1 MLAAATPCA
10 ELDSSIEMGQAV
22 YLYTVWNV
30 RTQGQAPGGATAR
43 IQATAERCH
52 AFNN

>member
-1 MLAAATPCA
+1 
-10 ELDSSIEMGQAV
+10 
-22 YLYTVWNV
+22 VWNV
-30 RTQGQAPGGATAR
+30 RVQGNAPGGATSR